1 MPLRLGDA
9 APDFTLRSSAGSDVV
24 LSSFRGAQSVVLIFY
39 PKDQTPGCTKQLCTA
54 SGDAASFASAGVAV
68 FGVSGD
74 GAASHERFIAKYGLT
89 MPLLIDPG
97 LAVAKAYDAVVGF
110 GPIKIVNRTVVG
122 IDRAGRIAFYQRGM
136 PDTTTILAPLVT
148 PRGAPQGA

>member
-1 MPLRLGDA
+1 MPLRIGDA
-9 APDFTLRSSAGSDVV
+9 APDFSLRASDGRDVA
-24 LSSFRGAQSVVLIFY
+24 LASFRGTQNVVLIFY

-54 SGDAASFASAGVAV
+54 SADSAAFASAGVAL
-68 FGVSGD
+68 FGVNGD
-74 GAASHERFIAKYGLT
+74 GAASHERFIAKHGLT

-122 IDRAGRIAFYQRGM
+122 IDHGGRVAFYQRGM
-136 PDTTTILAPLVT
+136 PDTVTVLAALRSP
-148 PRGAPQGA
+148 